1 MYLIVWRFQVIPER
15 RSEFLRCYATAGEW
29 SKLFAKAP
37 GWRGTEL
44 VALDGTTDIFLTID
58 RWDSIEAWDR
68 FRADFAAEYEA
79 LDRICEGLT
88 LKEEKVGA
96 GVSL

>member
-1 MYLIVWRFQVIPER
+1 MYLLVWRFQVIPER
-15 RSEFLRCYATAGEW
+15 RNEFLRRYASTGEW
-29 SKLFAKAP
+29 SKFFARSA

-44 VALDGTTDIFLTID
+44 VALEGTTDIFLTID

-68 FRADFAAEYEA
+68 FRAEFAAEYEA
-79 LDRICEGLT
+79 LERTCEGLT
-88 LKEEKVGA
+88 LKEEQVGA